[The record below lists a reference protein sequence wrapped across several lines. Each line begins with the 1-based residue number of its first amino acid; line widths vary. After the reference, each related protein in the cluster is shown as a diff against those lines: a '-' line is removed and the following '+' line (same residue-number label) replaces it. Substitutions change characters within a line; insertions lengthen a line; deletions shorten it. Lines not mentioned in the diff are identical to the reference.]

1 MVKSPLLRYCYGE
14 LMSDEKKFPH
24 TSDQGEPRVL
34 VFVGQE
40 VFVKRSSALI
50 VLDTAHAGWGE
61 NLLRRGFP
69 ALESSK

>member
-1 MVKSPLLRYCYGE
+1 MVKSPLLRFCYSE

-24 TSDQGEPRVL
+24 ASDQGESGVL

-50 VLDTAHAGWGE
+50 VLDTVHAGRGE
-61 NLLRRGFP
+61 NLLGRGFP